1 MVLSKK
7 EIKSLISERKW
18 TTIIRYAREG
28 ETTISRTMTYPEY
41 KSFYVVSKR
50 HNDSNPAFTFEIS
63 YSKGVLTLKKKRRIS
78 NDESTEQR
86 MQT

>member
-1 MVLSKK
+1 
-7 EIKSLISERKW
+7 
-18 TTIIRYAREG
+18 
-28 ETTISRTMTYPEY
+28 MTYPEY

-50 HNDSNPAFTFEIS
+50 HNDSDPAFTFEIS

-86 MQT
+86 MQA